1 MTRAG
6 CAGFAL
12 AVALA
17 LAAPG
22 GGEEG
27 SRVLAHELEHAVAG
41 YDAQAAEVVLGRAR
55 GAAAAGEADVERRLL
70 RVRAG
75 LAVAELLRIEFEGT
89 PATERTAR
97 TTLGQRIDAV
107 AGEALGL
114 LPELPESSERFRM
127 EADLV
132 ATMIRSDFRAK
143 KLRGRL
149 DEATERALALDPG
162 NARAWV
168 TAAKPFVFA
177 AAEHGGDPEEA
188 LRRLDRA
195 LALEPG
201 LEPALLLRAL
211 VHEQRGDSAR
221 AAADWR
227 AALAANP
234 RCEPARRAL
243 AGG

>member
-6 CAGFAL
+6 SR
-12 AVALA
+12 LA
-17 LAAPG
+17 LAAAAVLALAAG
-22 GGEEG
+22 GGGDEARG
-27 SRVLAHELEHAVAG
+27 LARQLEHAVAG
-41 YDAQAAEVVLGRAR
+41 YDAEAAEVVLGRAR
-55 GAAAAGEADVERRLL
+55 SAAAAGGADAGLPLL

-75 LAVAELLRIEFEGT
+75 LAVAELLRIEFERT
-89 PATERTAR
+89 PEAERAAR

-114 LPELPESSERFRM
+114 LPELPESSERARI

-149 DEATERALALDPG
+149 DEATARALELDPG

-177 AAEHGGDPEEA
+177 APEHGGDPEEA

-201 LEPALLLRAL
+201 LESALLLRAL
-211 VHEQRGDSAR
+211 VHEQRGERAR
-221 AAADWR
+221 AAADWQ
-227 AALAANP
+227 AALAANQ

>member
-1 MTRAG
+1 MIRPG
-6 CAGFAL
+6 SRLAL
-12 AVALA
+12 AAAAALA
-17 LAAPG
+17 LAVG
-22 GGEEG
+22 GGEEAAT
-27 SRVLAHELEHAVAG
+27 LAGELERAVAG

-55 GAAAAGEADVERRLL
+55 GAAAARESDAELRLL

-75 LAVAELLRIEFEGT
+75 LAVAELLRIDFEGT
-89 PATERTAR
+89 PEAERTAR

-114 LPELPESSERFRM
+114 LPELPESSERFRI

-149 DEATERALALDPG
+149 DEATGRALALDPG

-177 AAEHGGDPEEA
+177 APEHGGDPQEA

-211 VHEQRGDSAR
+211 VHDRLGDRAR

-243 AGG
+243 ASG

>member
-1 MTRAG
+1 VTRVG
-6 CAGFAL
+6 LRLAL
-12 AVALA
+12 AATAALA
-17 LAAPG
+17 LAAG
-22 GGEEG
+22 AGEEQT
-27 SRVLAHELEHAVAG
+27 SVLARELEHAVAG
-41 YDAQAAEVVLGRAR
+41 YDAQAAEVVLGRTR
-55 GAAAAGEADVERRLL
+55 GAAAAGEADVELRLL

-75 LAVAELLRIEFEGT
+75 LAVAELLRIEFERM
-89 PATERTAR
+89 PAGERTAR
-97 TTLGQRIDAV
+97 TTFGQRIDAV

-149 DEATERALALDPG
+149 DEATERALALDSG

-177 AAEHGGDPEEA
+177 APEHGGDPEEA

-201 LEPALLLRAL
+201 LEAALLLRAL
-211 VHEQRGDSAR
+211 VHEQRGDPAR

-227 AALAANP
+227 VALAANP